1 MHNSM
6 LTAATALSHA
16 GAQVHV
22 RVQIPTKVN
31 GEEKKLI
38 EELREVT
45 ASKAK
50 AGKWFGKG

>member
-1 MHNSM
+1 MAYCNR
-6 LTAATALSHA
+6 LSESKLSQA

-50 AGKWFGKG
+50 AGWFGKG